1 MKTLLMDKSSKFNG
15 GVKNVI
21 LLILLLS
28 SCIASTG
35 WSQQSVPKTSSEI
48 SANTAKTTTSASPQ
62 TVEHWGVLPL
72 AENNLHALPPL
83 AGEKD
88 TLSSFTRE
96 LIQVQWRATDP
107 IDLYVI
113 RPKGAVKPPVVLLL
127 YGYPTDSDKFRSDA
141 FCQNVIKHGFA
152 AVGFVSALT
161 GQRYHDRP
169 MKEWFVSE
177 LQESLGSSVHDVQ
190 MVLNY
195 LATRDDLDMGRV
207 GIFGQG
213 SGGTIAILSATVDP
227 RIRAVDVMDPWGDW
241 PDWVAKSPQI
251 PESERANYLK
261 PEFQAKVMLL
271 DPVQWIPQLK
281 GRPLRIQENLFN
293 LAMPETVRKQ
303 IETAASSTAQI
314 VEYRDTKEYGEK
326 VSANGKMLEWM
337 QSQLQDASLTITAK
351 EFLEKAVATEN
362 KDRQKQ

>member
-1 MKTLLMDKSSKFNG
+1 MNRLRKINFRLAIVST
-15 GVKNVI
+15 V
-21 LLILLLS
+21 LLS
-28 SCIASTG
+28 LCVASIG
-35 WSQQSVPKTSSEI
+35 WSQQAASQSVPETKTTV
-48 SANTAKTTTSASPQ
+48 APKTTSASSPIEII
-62 TVEHWGVLPL
+62 EHWDVLPL
-72 AENNLHALPPL
+72 AGNSLHALPPL
-83 AGEKD
+83 VGEKD
-88 TLSSFTRE
+88 TLPMFTRE
-96 LIQVQWRATDP
+96 LLSVQWRSNDP

-113 RPKGAVKPPVVLLL
+113 RPKGVVKPPVVLFL
-127 YGYPTDSDKFRSDA
+127 YGYPTDADKFRNDA
-141 FCQNVIKHGFA
+141 FCQHVVKHGFA

-195 LATRDDLDMGRV
+195 LGTRDDLDMNYI

-227 RIRAVDVMDPWGDW
+227 RIKAVDVMDPWGDW
-241 PDWVAKSPQI
+241 PDWLAKSPQI
-251 PESERANYLK
+251 PEDERANYLK
-261 PEFQAKVMLL
+261 SEFLAKVAPL
-271 DPVQWIPQLK
+271 DPVLLMQQLK
-281 GRPLRIQENLFN
+281 GRSFRLQENLFN
-293 LAMPETVRKQ
+293 QAIPDAVRKQ
-303 IETAASSTAQI
+303 VETASLGTAQI
-314 VEYRDTKEYGEK
+314 VEYHDTKEYSEK

-337 QSQLQDASLTITAK
+337 QSQLQDASQTITPK